1 MIYAVLIVLGL
12 CLGSFANALVW
23 RVHKQGARDEAR
35 GGGRKQKK
43 KNADLSASVEMTGG
57 TVRMTD
63 DRLSILRGRSMCT
76 DCGHELEAKD
86 LIPVVS
92 WFSTGG
98 KCRYC
103 HKKISVQYPVVEIA
117 TALLFVASYAFWPY
131 SLTTDSWQ
139 VVAFALWLLILTG
152 LMALLVYDLRWY
164 LLPNRIVYPL
174 TVLAGCMALIQVAV
188 AGDPAGALVDTGLS
202 VLVGGGIF
210 YALFQVSGGKWIGGG
225 DVKLGWLLGL
235 IIGSWAGS
243 LLMIFIAALLGT
255 LVSIPLLMDK
265 KLKRTSVIPFGPF
278 LIVGAIITVLFGNNI
293 IDWYQQLLSVG

>member
-1 MIYAVLIVLGL
+1 MTIAVLIVLGL

-23 RVHKQGARDEAR
+23 RVHQQAEES
-35 GGGRKQKK
+35 KK
-43 KNADLSASVEMTGG
+43 KKPSKKRLHE
-57 TVRMTD
+57 
-63 DRLSILRGRSMCT
+63 LSISKGRSMCP
-76 DCGHELEAKD
+76 DCKHGLATKD
-86 LIPVVS
+86 LVPVLS
-92 WFSTGG
+92 WLSTGG

-103 HKKISVQYPVVEIA
+103 RRKISVQYPIIEIA
-117 TALLFVASYAFWPY
+117 TAMLFLASYVFWPY
-131 SLTTDSWQ
+131 QLTAYSWQ
-139 VVAFALWLLILTG
+139 VAAFGFWLLILTG
-152 LMALLVYDLRWY
+152 LMALLVYDFRWY

-188 AGDPAGALVDTGLS
+188 APEPLSAVIDTALS

-255 LVSIPLLMDK
+255 LVSIPLMVDK
-265 KLKRTSVIPFGPF
+265 KLKRDSVIPFGPF
-278 LIVGAIITVLFGNNI
+278 LIAGAIITVLFGSEI
-293 IDWYQQLLSVG
+293 LDWYTQLLSVG